1 MLPAPLPVGGCYP
14 GIASRHDIV
23 IASSVGSS
31 EISTK
36 SLKPRKMS
44 DITCLAICP
53 AEIPYIV
60 RCVYSFGILVPPK
73 LT

>member
-1 MLPAPLPVGGCYP
+1 MLPAPPPVGGCYP

-36 SLKPRKMS
+36 VLKSSTTKDVGYYLS
-44 DITCLAICP
+44 GDLSC
-53 AEIPYIV
+53 
-60 RCVYSFGILVPPK
+60 
-73 LT
+73 